1 MSALNISD
9 YKKIIRERMGDYR
22 FSHSVNVAKEAKKLA
37 KHYGADENKAEI
49 AGILHD
55 ITKEMP
61 KEQQLQ
67 IIIDSGIILDNVQLH
82 APKLWHGMSGSIVVR
97 DELGIDDEDI
107 LNAIRYHTTGRAGM
121 SLLEKVIFTADFT
134 SEERTYS
141 GVATMRKKSKKS
153 LEEAM
158 LYGYQFTFKDLSK
171 RQLAIHKFSTSV
183 NNRNG
188 GNKSSSASQRCN
200 YAPKSQLV
208 FATQPQVSC
217 KVDFSTQSS
226 QDGN

>member
-55 ITKEMP
+55 ITKE
-61 KEQQLQ
+61 
-67 IIIDSGIILDNVQLH
+67 IH

-171 RQLAIHKFSTSV
+171 RQFAIHPDEVACYNEIVLQISQTK
-183 NNRNG
+183 G
-188 GNKSSSASQRCN
+188 KNK
-200 YAPKSQLV
+200 
-208 FATQPQVSC
+208 
-217 KVDFSTQSS
+217 
-226 QDGN
+226 

>member
-1 MSALNISD
+1 MNISD

-82 APKLWHGMSGSIVVR
+82 APKLCT
-97 DELGIDDEDI
+97 E
-107 LNAIRYHTTGRAGM
+107 
-121 SLLEKVIFTADFT
+121 
-134 SEERTYS
+134 
-141 GVATMRKKSKKS
+141 
-153 LEEAM
+153 
-158 LYGYQFTFKDLSK
+158 
-171 RQLAIHKFSTSV
+171 
-183 NNRNG
+183 
-188 GNKSSSASQRCN
+188 
-200 YAPKSQLV
+200 
-208 FATQPQVSC
+208 
-217 KVDFSTQSS
+217 
-226 QDGN
+226 

>member
-121 SLLEKVIFTADFT
+121 SLLEKIVYIADYMEPGRKELPNMMDVRHLAFEDIDKCLYRILRDSLVYLKAQDIPIDQT
-134 SEERTYS
+134 TEETYQYYNELY
-141 GVATMRKKSKKS
+141 SK
-153 LEEAM
+153 
-158 LYGYQFTFKDLSK
+158 
-171 RQLAIHKFSTSV
+171 H
-183 NNRNG
+183 
-188 GNKSSSASQRCN
+188 
-200 YAPKSQLV
+200 
-208 FATQPQVSC
+208 
-217 KVDFSTQSS
+217 
-226 QDGN
+226 

>member
-1 MSALNISD
+1 MRALNISD
-9 YKKIIRERMGDYR
+9 YKKIISERMGDYR
-22 FSHSVNVAKEAKKLA
+22 FNHSVNVAKEAKKLA
-37 KHYGADENKAEI
+37 RRYGGDEEKAEI

-82 APKLWHGMSGSIVVR
+82 APKR

-121 SLLEKVIFTADFT
+121 SLLEKIIFTADFT

-171 RQLAIHKFSTSV
+171 RQLAIHPDEVACYNEIVLQISQTK
-183 NNRNG
+183 G
-188 GNKSSSASQRCN
+188 KNK
-200 YAPKSQLV
+200 
-208 FATQPQVSC
+208 
-217 KVDFSTQSS
+217 
-226 QDGN
+226 

>member
-22 FSHSVNVAKEAKKLA
+22 FSHSVNVAKEAKMLA

-153 LEEAM
+153 LRR
-158 LYGYQFTFKDLSK
+158 LCFTAISLHSRIFLKDSLRFIPMKLPAIMKLFCKYPK
-171 RQLAIHKFSTSV
+171 RKEKTNEFL
-183 NNRNG
+183 R
-188 GNKSSSASQRCN
+188 
-200 YAPKSQLV
+200 
-208 FATQPQVSC
+208 
-217 KVDFSTQSS
+217 
-226 QDGN
+226 

>member
-37 KHYGADENKAEI
+37 KHYGADEK
-49 AGILHD
+49 
-55 ITKEMP
+55 

-82 APKLWHGMSGSIVVR
+82 APKLWHEMSGSIVVR

-171 RQLAIHKFSTSV
+171 RQLAIHPDEVACYNEIVLQISQTK
-183 NNRNG
+183 G
-188 GNKSSSASQRCN
+188 KNK
-200 YAPKSQLV
+200 
-208 FATQPQVSC
+208 
-217 KVDFSTQSS
+217 
-226 QDGN
+226 

>member
-1 MSALNISD
+1 MSVNDRKNLKSALESAILYLQKQGVEEARQD
-9 YKKIIRERMGDYR
+9 AWLLLEHVCGI
-22 FSHSVNVAKEAKKLA
+22 SHSTYFVHSE
-37 KHYGADENKAEI
+37 D
-49 AGILHD
+49 
-55 ITKEMP
+55 EMP

-121 SLLEKVIFTADFT
+121 SLLEKIIFTADFT

-171 RQLAIHKFSTSV
+171 RQLAIHPDEVACYNEIVLQISQTK
-183 NNRNG
+183 G
-188 GNKSSSASQRCN
+188 KNK
-200 YAPKSQLV
+200 
-208 FATQPQVSC
+208 
-217 KVDFSTQSS
+217 
-226 QDGN
+226 

>member
-1 MSALNISD
+1 MRALNISD
-9 YKKIIRERMGDYR
+9 YKKIISERMGDYR
-22 FSHSVNVAKEAKKLA
+22 FNHSVNVAKEAKKLA
-37 KHYGADENKAEI
+37 RRYGGDEEKAEI

-121 SLLEKVIFTADFT
+121 SLLEKIIFTADFT

-171 RQLAIHKFSTSV
+171 SQLAIHPDEVACYNEIVLQISQTK
-183 NNRNG
+183 G
-188 GNKSSSASQRCN
+188 KNK
-200 YAPKSQLV
+200 
-208 FATQPQVSC
+208 
-217 KVDFSTQSS
+217 
-226 QDGN
+226 